1 MSRLGW
7 IDFSPDD
14 RNKVSNVLS
23 MLSEPGT
30 LDELGI
36 GQIRDAYA
44 DILFPGISTIQT
56 RAKYFITI
64 PRIVRDY
71 QAFPSRKR
79 QGLQSYL
86 KAQENEVA
94 RVLASVHGENE
105 IGIIGRTRI
114 NSGGVDR
121 RPSVIY
127 WNGLRTF
134 GILKTPLSLADY
146 CRYVEA
152 SASHAEMEL
161 AEIAEGSDDT
171 DALHTHNTVC
181 LPDKLNGWLSEDSL
195 RLELS
200 NKEAVFLKQKL
211 IATPDLEDT
220 VLTQLLRHDLAKKA
234 IDIEST
240 NANAFELLAELML
253 KNSNVSQKCKN
264 NIRLANEFSLAI
276 EGAHI
281 RYNILAAKYNSFYEK
296 VDLYEE
302 QYQQWSEKMKALDF
316 FRIDRAGRWLSI
328 FSNGSSHSL
337 KDRSEKF
344 VIRFCEMQKSNSS
357 LEQIDKLV
365 EKQALDNKGERSLLK
380 KKLNNDND
388 GWIGMR
394 RLDYRW
400 GSAKVILKD
409 ILEGLHA

>member
-64 PRIVRDY
+64 PRIIRDY
-71 QAFPSRKR
+71 QALPSRKKH
-79 QGLQSYL
+79 GLQSYL
-86 KAQENEVA
+86 KVQENEVA
-94 RVLASVHGENE
+94 RLFVSVHGEDE
-105 IGIIGRTRI
+105 TGIIGRTRI

-134 GILKTPLSLADY
+134 GILKLKAPLSLADY
-146 CRYVEA
+146 CRHIEEN
-152 SASHAEMEL
+152 ASHTEMEL

-181 LPDKLNGWLSEDSL
+181 LPDKLNVWLSEDSL

-200 NKEAVFLKQKL
+200 NKEAAFLKQKL

-234 IDIEST
+234 IDIDSSNT
-240 NANAFELLAELML
+240 NAFEVLVELLL
-253 KNSNVSQKCKN
+253 KNSKVSQKCKN

-281 RYNILAAKYNSFYEK
+281 RYNILAAKNNSFYEK

-337 KDRSEKF
+337 KDKSEKF
-344 VIRFCEMQKSNSS
+344 VIRFCEMQKSNAS

-380 KKLNNDND
+380 KKLNND

-400 GSAKVILKD
+400 GSAKVILQD